1 VTISSNFVRIFLGII
16 DERSAQEVAN
26 PLGGELRVALVDGQL
41 PPRAAAEE
49 QGSGKFLDNCFL
61 DLTSRRKKNFGQ
73 INVKKKRT
81 KERYIYPFVRF
92 PRMSF

>member
-1 VTISSNFVRIFLGII
+1 MTISSYFVRFFLGII

-49 QGSGKFLDNCFL
+49 QGSG
-61 DLTSRRKKNFGQ
+61 
-73 INVKKKRT
+73 
-81 KERYIYPFVRF
+81 
-92 PRMSF
+92 